1 MPITKT
7 RIIKRAPL
15 ALRLAAFH
23 SGDFDE
29 VARLDNIAEK
39 ELQEIFD
46 AVASGAVKVAYF
58 NMPAV
63 KNPRGGVS
71 VMRYAL
77 HRSTKNDGYLQLS
90 CMEIR
95 GGAVIPT
102 SDRQYRISD
111 GVHDFYLDVPAVAV
125 LNLCA

>member
-29 VARLDNIAEK
+29 VDRLDDIAEK
-39 ELQEIFD
+39 ELKEVFES
-46 AVASGAVKVAYF
+46 VAAGAVKVAYF

-77 HRSTKNDGYLQLS
+77 HRSPKNDGYLQMS

-95 GGAVIPT
+95 GGVVIPT

-111 GVHDFYLDVPAVAV
+111 GVHDFYLDVPEKVV